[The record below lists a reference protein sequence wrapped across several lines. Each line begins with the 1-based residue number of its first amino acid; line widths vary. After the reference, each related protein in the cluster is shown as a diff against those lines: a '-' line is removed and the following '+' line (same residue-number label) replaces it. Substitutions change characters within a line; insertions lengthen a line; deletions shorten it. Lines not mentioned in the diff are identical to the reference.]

1 MIRFVSVVLVVFVSA
16 CQTAYKDGQ
25 PNEDS
30 PYYEVP
36 VDSKLILHRDLTIP
50 PKTTIVYLQRGQ
62 IFLKHYQV
70 NRWGTYCELE
80 LSRKRDVPQTI
91 EADEFAIYK
100 VKQERVFGDGGFIQ
114 LASRGVGFGGVA
126 QFGRDDGGR
135 QDYEVV
141 ATRMALR
148 SERQPDVHAL
158 ICASWEPAQ
167 AMSYLTIREIRKTL
181 GDIFTL
187 QLAEAPQAK
196 L

>member
-1 MIRFVSVVLVVFVSA
+1 MIRFVSLALVVFVSA

-50 PKTTIVYLQRGQ
+50 AKTAIVYFQRGQ
-62 IFLKHYQV
+62 IFLKHYQY
-70 NRWGTYCELE
+70 NRYGTYCELE
-80 LSRKRDVPQTI
+80 LSAKRNVLQTVK
-91 EADEFAIYK
+91 ADEFVIYK
-100 VKQERVFGDGGFIQ
+100 VKQETVFGDGGLIQ
-114 LASRGVGFGGVA
+114 LARGRVRFGLA
-126 QFGRDDGGR
+126 QSFGRDNDGIR
-135 QDYEVV
+135 LYEVV

-167 AMSYLTIREIRKTL
+167 AMSYLTIRKIRNTL

-187 QLAEAPQAK
+187 QLAQAPQAK

>member
-1 MIRFVSVVLVVFVSA
+1 MIRFVSLALVVFVSA

-50 PKTTIVYLQRGQ
+50 AKTTIVYLQRGQ
-62 IFLKHYQV
+62 IVLKHHQV

-91 EADEFAIYK
+91 EADEFDIYK
-100 VKQERVFGDGGFIQ
+100 VKQETVFGDGGFMQ

-126 QFGRDDGGR
+126 QIMRGSDGHR
-135 QDYEVV
+135 LYEVV

-148 SERQPDVHAL
+148 SERQPDVQAL

-167 AMSYLTIREIRKTL
+167 AMSYLTIRKVRDTL
-181 GDIFTL
+181 GDIFSL
-187 QLAEAPQAK
+187 QLAQGAPG
-196 L
+196 